1 MPGQLLA
8 DNFLIATGCRSQKV
22 RLLDEHAA
30 DVAHNP
36 RIDLKA
42 VIHRHQHHQHH
53 RNFLEIAILEA
64 AAPFRQADGK
74 AGMGD
79 AIGTGMQ
86 QGKAELSKN
95 LAGNLLT
102 LCQGLHNHLLPLRLD
117 RHALADGE
125 QQPVKGN
132 VRRCLKTPQMLDDA
146 ADACRHPVHLIK
158 GSRMPVPCALL
169 PGQPLKLVYQAAYFP
184 DISLAQ

>member
-1 MPGQLLA
+1 MSGKLAQILLKVPVQMPGQLLA
-8 DNFLIATGCRSQKV
+8 DNFLIATGRRSQKV

-86 QGKAELSKN
+86 QGKAK
-95 LAGNLLT
+95 
-102 LCQGLHNHLLPLRLD
+102 
-117 RHALADGE
+117 
-125 QQPVKGN
+125 
-132 VRRCLKTPQMLDDA
+132 
-146 ADACRHPVHLIK
+146 
-158 GSRMPVPCALL
+158 
-169 PGQPLKLVYQAAYFP
+169 
-184 DISLAQ
+184 